1 MTSTFPHSLKFQQ
14 RDENGQNMK
23 TRVNIDRPLV
33 NILFAHLKIEKKQ
46 GLKHITVQTGE
57 ATKAL

>member
-1 MTSTFPHSLKFQQ
+1 MTSTFPRSLKFQQ

-33 NILFAHLKIEKKQ
+33 NILFAHLKIEQ
-46 GLKHITVQTGE
+46 GFKHVTVQT
-57 ATKAL
+57 LDR